1 MSKSS
6 RGFGFGRR
14 SGTVTVIEQKVLR
27 SSARNARMAFIITA
41 LIVGLLAAP
50 IAFVAGLF
58 VRASVVPLLR
68 PRVSLHDVPGP
79 HPASGTSTPA

>member
-1 MSKSS
+1 
-6 RGFGFGRR
+6 
-14 SGTVTVIEQKVLR
+14 
-27 SSARNARMAFIITA
+27 MAFIITA
-41 LIVGLLAAP
+41 LIVGLLAATVASDHMHPVLAVLLAAP